1 VILEIMVA
9 TLLGMIF
16 GVFTGLTPGI
26 HLNLIATL
34 VLSSSVYLL
43 GFVEVIVL
51 AVFIVSMSVV
61 HTFMNA
67 IPAIYLGAPE
77 DEGNALNVLPGH
89 KMLLEG
95 KGYEALLLTVIGS
108 FLALIVGILVS
119 PLIIKLL
126 PNIYEALRD
135 YIGYILIIIVVFLIL
150 RERKKYLA
158 FFVFILAGVFGLT
171 VLNLNLKNPMFPML
185 SSLFGI
191 AGLLISLKDKV
202 EIPIQEI
209 TETDI
214 SKMEVGKAVG
224 VGTLVGSFA
233 TMMPGLGPAQAAIMG
248 SQIVKLSDKGF
259 LVLVGA
265 LDTLGMVMSFVA
277 LFAIEK
283 ARNGVVVV
291 ISRLIGVISKEDLI
305 VFFSVAFIT
314 GIIAAGLSLWTG
326 RKFSSLIT
334 KINYEKLAIG
344 IIVFIIGMCLWLSSW
359 LGLLVLVIGSFL
371 GMVPVLLNVGR
382 NHLMG
387 CLLLPVIL
395 FFLL

>member
-1 VILEIMVA
+1 
-9 TLLGMIF
+9 MIF
-16 GVFTGLTPGI
+16 
-26 HLNLIATL
+26 LNL
-34 VLSSSVYLL
+34 
-43 GFVEVIVL
+43 
-51 AVFIVSMSVV
+51 
-61 HTFMNA
+61 
-67 IPAIYLGAPE
+67 
-77 DEGNALNVLPGH
+77 
-89 KMLLEG
+89 
-95 KGYEALLLTVIGS
+95 
-108 FLALIVGILVS
+108 
-119 PLIIKLL
+119 
-126 PNIYEALRD
+126 
-135 YIGYILIIIVVFLIL
+135 
-150 RERKKYLA
+150 
-158 FFVFILAGVFGLT
+158 
-171 VLNLNLKNPMFPML
+171 
-185 SSLFGI
+185 
-191 AGLLISLKDKV
+191 
-202 EIPIQEI
+202 
-209 TETDI
+209 
-214 SKMEVGKAVG
+214 
-224 VGTLVGSFA
+224 TLVGSFA

>member
-1 VILEIMVA
+1 MVA

-214 SKMEVGKAVG
+214 SKMEMGKAVG

>member
-1 VILEIMVA
+1 MVA